1 MTNRQPRPIP
11 AASTVS
17 DWTGPAFRVH
27 KQDMALTLIAALSLL
42 VWLYLAALR
51 GGFWRADQ
59 RLPAEAAARDVW
71 PEVVALVPARDE
83 AEVIGHS
90 VASLLAQDYP
100 GPFSVVVIDNHSGD
114 GTADAAMGAA
124 RRAGRAE
131 DLRVVTAGSL
141 PPGWSGKLWALDQ
154 GLEHAA
160 AEAPRADFVWL
171 SDADIAH
178 GPQNLRR
185 LVAKALDDD
194 RDLVSLMVALSCRG
208 FWERLLVP
216 PFIYFFQMLYPF
228 AWVND
233 PRRRTAAAA
242 GGCILLRRRALEAAG
257 GFEPIKG
264 ELIDDCALAR
274 RIKGL
279 GGAGGGARDSSGG
292 GRGRIWLGLTAE
304 ARSIRPYQGLGG
316 IWRMV
321 ARSAYTQLGRSPL
334 LLAGCLL
341 GMALTF
347 LAPPLIGLTVE
358 LHDNGAA
365 AMIGFITWSLM
376 ALSAL
381 PTYRLYGQ
389 PIWLATFLPLAAA
402 LYCAMTLD
410 SAVQHWR
417 GRGGQWKGRVQARVA
432 KVEQPRGGG

>member
-1 MTNRQPRPIP
+1 MVL
-11 AASTVS
+11 TV
-17 DWTGPAFRVH
+17 
-27 KQDMALTLIAALSLL
+27 IAALSLL
-42 VWLYLAALR
+42 IWLYLAALR

-83 AEVIGHS
+83 VEVIGRSLAS
-90 VASLLAQDYP
+90 VLAQDYP
-100 GPFSVVVIDNHSGD
+100 GSFSVLVIDDHSSD

-124 RRAGRAE
+124 RKAGRAE

-178 GPQNLRR
+178 EPQNLRR
-185 LVAKALDDD
+185 LVAKALDEDL
-194 RDLVSLMVALSCRG
+194 DLVSLMAALSCRG
-208 FWERLLVP
+208 FWERFLIP

-228 AWVND
+228 PWVND

-242 GGCILLRRRALEAAG
+242 GGCVLLRRRALDAAG
-257 GFEPIKG
+257 GLEPIKR

-274 RIKGL
+274 RIKDL
-279 GGAGGGARDSSGG
+279 GGTGGGPGDRT
-292 GRGRIWLGLTAE
+292 GRIWLGLTAA
-304 ARSIRPYQGLGG
+304 ARSIRPYRGLGD

-321 ARSAYTQLGRSPL
+321 ARSAYTQLGRTPL
-334 LLAGCLL
+334 RLAGCLL

-347 LAPPLIGLTVE
+347 LAPPLIGLTAD
-358 LHDNGAA
+358 LHDSSAA
-365 AMIGFITWSLM
+365 AIIGFAAWSMM
-376 ALSAL
+376 ALSAV
-381 PTYRLYGQ
+381 TTSRLYGQ
-389 PIWLATFLPLAAA
+389 PIWLAAFLPLAAA

-410 SAVQHWR
+410 SAARHWR
-417 GRGGQWKGRVQARVA
+417 GRGGRWKGRTQAGSSA
-432 KVEQPRGGG
+432 VE

>member
-1 MTNRQPRPIP
+1 
-11 AASTVS
+11 
-17 DWTGPAFRVH
+17 
-27 KQDMALTLIAALSLL
+27 MALTLIAALSLL
-42 VWLYLAALR
+42 IWLYLATLR

-59 RLPAEAAARDVW
+59 RLPAETAARDVW

-83 AEVIGHS
+83 AGVIGHS

-100 GPFSVVVIDNHSGD
+100 GSFSVLVIDDHSND

-124 RRAGRAE
+124 RKAARAE
-131 DLRVVTAGSL
+131 DLRVVTAGAL
-141 PPGWSGKLWALDQ
+141 PPGWSGKLWALSQ

-185 LVAKALDDD
+185 LVAKALDED

-208 FWERLLVP
+208 FWERFLIP

-242 GGCILLRRRALEAAG
+242 GGCVLLRRRALEAAG
-257 GFEPIKG
+257 GFEAIKG
-264 ELIDDCALAR
+264 ELIDDCALAQ

-279 GGAGGGARDSSGG
+279 GGGRGGAGGGAGDSSGG
-292 GRGRIWLGLTAE
+292 GRGRIWLGLTTT
-304 ARSIRPYQGLGG
+304 ARSIRPYRGLGE

-347 LAPPLIGLTVE
+347 LAPPLIGLTAE
-358 LHDNGAA
+358 LHNSNVA
-365 AMIGFITWSLM
+365 AMIGFATWSLM
-376 ALSAL
+376 ALSAV

-389 PIWLATFLPLAAA
+389 PIWLAAFLPLAAA

-417 GRGGQWKGRVQARVA
+417 GRGGRWKGRMHPDAREVA
-432 KVEQPRGGG
+432 ENSSGE